1 MITELHTTRL
11 HLRQM
16 KASDSTDL
24 FQVWSDPE
32 VARFMNI
39 SPFSDEKQALE
50 MIQLLANLA
59 EEKQAIRFSIIE
71 KESGRIMGSCGYNYL
86 DDEQAR
92 AEIGYDLAKAYWG
105 RGYATEAVSALLT
118 HGFSSLQLNRI
129 EAKVNPLNVSSIK
142 LLEKLDFTR
151 EGTLRGYERAG
162 IVAGAEPGSGDTFN
176 DLYLYSKLVSD

>member
-16 KASDSTDL
+16 KESDSADL

-71 KESGRIMGSCGYNYL
+71 KESGVILGSCGYNDL
-86 DDEQAR
+86 NFEQAR
-92 AEIGYDLAKAYWG
+92 AEIGYDLAIAHWG
-105 RGYATEAVSALLT
+105 KGYATEAVSALLT
-118 HGFSSLQLNRI
+118 HGFTTLALYRI
-129 EAKVNPLNVSSIK
+129 EAKVDPRNVSSIK

-151 EGTLRGYERAG
+151 EGTLRGYERSG
-162 IVAGAEPGSGDTFN
+162 SVARPGSRDTFN
-176 DLYLYSKLVSD
+176 DLYMYSKLASD

>member
-24 FQVWSDPE
+24 FQVWSDPA

-39 SPFSDEKQALE
+39 SPFSDEKQALD

-92 AEIGYDLAKAYWG
+92 AEIGYDLAKIYWG

-118 HGFSSLQLNRI
+118 HGFSSLKLNRI
-129 EAKVNPLNVSSIK
+129 EAKVDPRNVNSIK
-142 LLEKLDFTR
+142 LLEKLEFTR
-151 EGTLRGYERAG
+151 EGTLRSYERAG
-162 IVAGAEPGSGDTFN
+162 SVAEPGSRETFN
-176 DLYLYSKLVSD
+176 DLYMYSKLASD

>member
-11 HLRQM
+11 QLSQM
-16 KASDSTDL
+16 KASDSTEL

-32 VARFMNI
+32 VAMFMNI

-50 MIQLLANLA
+50 MIQLLADLA
-59 EEKQAIRFSIIE
+59 KEKKAIRFSIIE
-71 KESGRIMGSCGYNYL
+71 KESGVIMGSCGYNYL
-86 DDEQAR
+86 DNEQAR

-105 RGYATEAVSALLT
+105 RGYAMEAVSALLT
-118 HGFSSLQLNRI
+118 HGFSSLKLNRI
-129 EAKVNPLNVSSIK
+129 EAKVDPRNVSSIK

-162 IVAGAEPGSGDTFN
+162 SGAEPGSRDTFN
-176 DLYLYSKLVSD
+176 DLYMYSKLASD